1 VSRKLHAVGEQLNR
15 AFPAALA
22 LAATVLRI
30 GAAAGGS
37 FLRFFLAPVPHGR
50 NSTGWLNNGRPIGA
64 DLSYVA
70 GVMLLFLV
78 ALLDSWELL
87 VRSILQPSK
96 HRERNA
102 TQEPVRI
109 NTGSVINLLVSLLLF
124 TALSY
129 GVMVATV

>member
-1 VSRKLHAVGEQLNR
+1 MWS
-15 AFPAALA
+15 PPD
-22 LAATVLRI
+22 
-30 GAAAGGS
+30 S
-37 FLRFFLAPVPHGR
+37 
-50 NSTGWLNNGRPIGA
+50 
-64 DLSYVA
+64 
-70 GVMLLFLV
+70 LLFLV
-78 ALLDSWELL
+78 ALLYSFELL

-129 GVMVATV
+129 GVLVATV